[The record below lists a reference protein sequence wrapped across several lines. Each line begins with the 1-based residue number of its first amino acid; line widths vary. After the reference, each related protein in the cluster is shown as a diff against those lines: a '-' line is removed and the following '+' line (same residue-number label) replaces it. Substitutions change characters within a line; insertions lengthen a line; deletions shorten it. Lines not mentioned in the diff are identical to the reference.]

1 MLRRADAV
9 VPYHSSQNGTA
20 NMLEYKAFQEAIA
33 ASYGGDK
40 EKNRA
45 EYVKRSPELVPEK
58 FKMPVACTAG
68 GKDKIVPP
76 DSVRR
81 LVKAMQELNKKDV
94 LLIDREEGGHAT
106 TYDDT
111 TKALE
116 FILEQSQARRKK

>member
-1 MLRRADAV
+1 MGGGVSPRR
-9 VPYHSSQNGTA
+9 
-20 NMLEYKAFQEAIA
+20 LA
-33 ASYGGDK
+33 AARDTV
-40 EKNRA
+40 R
-45 EYVKRSPELVPEK
+45 LL
-58 FKMPVACTAG
+58 VACTVG

-106 TYDDT
+106 THDDT